1 MASFYLVSLG
11 CAKNLVD
18 SEVIIGGLTG
28 AGWQLVDEAEEARV
42 LIVNTCGFIQ
52 SAVREAIDEIL
63 AMARY
68 KEGDR
73 EKFLVVVGCLVQ
85 RYGQKLADE
94 LTEVDLFVGT
104 EGQESFAGL
113 LDELLVRGEAA
124 RRLVLPGRSL
134 MSSASP
140 RVLTTPSYRAWLKI
154 TEGCN
159 NGCSY
164 CMIPAI
170 RGELRSRSL
179 DDLVI
184 EAQRLETLGVRE
196 LSLIAQDST
205 AYGRDL
211 SPDVSLE
218 ALLRRLLSETGI
230 PWLRLLYLYPTG
242 ISDDLLGIMAD
253 NSRVMPY
260 LDLPMQHVSD
270 RVLRAM
276 NRRYDKRQLVA
287 LLDRIRGVLPH
298 IALRTTFLV
307 GFPGETIEDFSEI
320 EEFLREQ
327 QLDHVGVFAYARE
340 EGAPSA
346 GLKPQVPAREKKRRV
361 NRLLKLQA
369 ELSARRL
376 ERFVGKVEPVLI
388 EGVSSESELLLQGRT
403 RFQAPEVDGCVLI
416 NDGMAN
422 PGDIVPVLITEAM
435 TYDLLGGI
443 LGEEEGRKGNAVP

>member
-1 MASFYLVSLG
+1 MPSFYLVSLG

-18 SEVIIGGLTG
+18 SEVIIGGLTK

-42 LIVNTCGFIQ
+42 IIVNTCGFIQ

-68 KEGDR
+68 KEGDS

-94 LTEVDLFVGT
+94 LSEVDLFVGT
-104 EGQESFAGL
+104 EGQEGFAGL
-113 LDELLVRGEAA
+113 LDELLSRGEAA
-124 RRLVLPGRSL
+124 PRLVLPGRSL
-134 MSSASP
+134 MTSASP

-159 NGCSY
+159 NHCSY

-179 DDLVI
+179 DDLVF

-218 ALLRRLLSETGI
+218 VLLRRLLSETGI

-276 NRRYDKRQLVA
+276 NRRYDKNQLVA
-287 LLDRIRGVLPH
+287 LLARIRGQLPH

-307 GFPGETIEDFSEI
+307 GFPGESIDDFSEI
-320 EEFLREQ
+320 EEFLRDQ

-346 GLKPQVPAREKKRRV
+346 RLKPQVPAREKKRRV
-361 NRLLKLQA
+361 TRLLKLQA

-376 ERFVGKVEPVLI
+376 ERFVGRIEPVLI
-388 EGVSSESELLLQGRT
+388 EGVSSESDLLLQGRT

-422 PGDIVPVLITEAM
+422 AGDIVPVLITEAM

-443 LGEEEGRKGNAVP
+443 VDEEEEKRRNAVL

>member
-1 MASFYLVSLG
+1 MSSFYLVSLG

>member
-1 MASFYLVSLG
+1 MSSFYLVSLG

-28 AGWQLVDEAEEARV
+28 AGWQFVDEAEEARV

>member
-1 MASFYLVSLG
+1 MSSFYLVSLG

-28 AGWQLVDEAEEARV
+28 AGWQFVDEAEEARV

-159 NGCSY
+159 NHCSY

-179 DDLVI
+179 DDLII

-260 LDLPMQHVSD
+260 LDLPMQHASD

-346 GLKPQVPAREKKRRV
+346 RLKPQVPAREKKRRV

>member
-1 MASFYLVSLG
+1 MSSFYLVSLG

-28 AGWQLVDEAEEARV
+28 AGWQFVDEAEEARV

-159 NGCSY
+159 NHCSY

-179 DDLVI
+179 DDLII

-260 LDLPMQHVSD
+260 LDLPMQHASD

-287 LLDRIRGVLPH
+287 LLDGIRGVLPH

>member
-28 AGWQLVDEAEEARV
+28 AGWRLVDEAEEAKV

-94 LTEVDLFVGT
+94 LSEVDLFVGT
-104 EGQESFAGL
+104 EGQEGFAGL
-113 LDELLVRGEAA
+113 LDELLLRGEAA
-124 RRLVLPGRSL
+124 RRLVLPCRSL

-159 NGCSY
+159 NHCSY

-179 DDLVI
+179 DDLII

-242 ISDDLLGIMAD
+242 ISDDLLSIMAD
-253 NSRVMPY
+253 NSRIMPY

-287 LLDRIRGVLPH
+287 LLERIRGKLPH

-307 GFPGETIEDFSEI
+307 GFPGESIEDFLEI
-320 EEFLREQ
+320 EEFLRDQ

-346 GLKPQVPAREKKRRV
+346 RLKPQVPAREKKRRV

-388 EGVSSESELLLQGRT
+388 EGVSSESDLLLQGRT

-422 PGDIVPVLITEAM
+422 PGDIVQVLITEAM

-443 LGEEEGRKGNAVP
+443 LDEEEGRKGNAVP

>member
-1 MASFYLVSLG
+1 MSSFYLVSLG

-28 AGWQLVDEAEEARV
+28 AGWQFVDEAEEARV

-276 NRRYDKRQLVA
+276 NRRYDKRQLVV

>member
-28 AGWQLVDEAEEARV
+28 AGWRLVDEAEEAKV

-94 LTEVDLFVGT
+94 LSEVDLFVGT
-104 EGQESFAGL
+104 EGQEGFAGL
-113 LDELLVRGEAA
+113 LDELLLRGEAA

-159 NGCSY
+159 NHCSY

-179 DDLVI
+179 DDLII

-242 ISDDLLGIMAD
+242 ISDDLLSIMAD
-253 NSRVMPY
+253 NSRIMPY

-287 LLDRIRGVLPH
+287 LLERIRGKLPH

-307 GFPGETIEDFSEI
+307 GFPGESIEDFLEI
-320 EEFLREQ
+320 EEFLRDQ